1 MVDIVSYRLGR
12 GSLEAASRIAERV
25 MPGLGPALLYLERLD
40 ESLLYE
46 LAKWKRRMLVARLA
60 GRREDEVEPPVSIR
74 PLLAAA
80 LVRARLLVSDEE
92 LAKSIEVEVG
102 EP

>member
-1 MVDIVSYRLGR
+1 M
-12 GSLEAASRIAERV
+12 
-25 MPGLGPALLYLERLD
+25 
-40 ESLLYE
+40 
-46 LAKWKRRMLVARLA
+46 
-60 GRREDEVEPPVSIR
+60 SIR